1 VKQNSNSTEGVNGNK
16 QCSSNVNEAPNP
28 KRTKCNSIA
37 SVRKWDDIYLRYGFF
52 FLDGQ
57 NLNVAD

>member
-37 SVRKWDDIYLRYGFF
+37 SVRKWDDIYL
-52 FLDGQ
+52 
-57 NLNVAD
+57 